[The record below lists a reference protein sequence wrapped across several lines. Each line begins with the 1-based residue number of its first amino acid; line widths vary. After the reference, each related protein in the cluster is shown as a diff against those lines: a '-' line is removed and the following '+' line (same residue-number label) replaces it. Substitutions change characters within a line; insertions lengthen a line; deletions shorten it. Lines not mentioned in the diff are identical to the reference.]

1 MTNSTTKPSATF
13 WVISI
18 VALLWNLMG
27 VFAYLSQAYI
37 TPEAIAL
44 LPEPEQAYYNNVP
57 AWVTGAFAL
66 AVFSGTF
73 GAIALILRKKWAVL
87 LFMVSLIAVMVQS
100 IYTFLIQTYIQLSA
114 NQMIMPILVIVI
126 AVFLVWYSNKKS
138 KNEIIT

>member
-87 LFMVSLIAVMVQS
+87 LFMVSLIAVIVQS
-100 IYTFLIQTYIQLSA
+100 IYTFLIQTYIQLST

-138 KNEIIT
+138 KNEILT

>member
-138 KNEIIT
+138 KNEILT

>member
-44 LPEPEQAYYNNVP
+44 LPEAEQAYYNNVP